1 MAVFGR
7 TFRHAGRVARHLPRT
22 RQPQK
27 LRNKHLAHAFEQIS
41 GLSRRHRPR
50 SCPLRSRPICLRLP
64 APVSQVCCAAIH
76 GLGPCCK
83 DVVARGRI
91 ERPSVVKRGR
101 PLAPAAPYLPNR
113 NCTGAAG
120 RHPGGAAFTG
130 PAYVEKEAG
139 SMPNTGG
146 GSLWIRTRTS
156 GREPPRRTISA
167 RLPYSTLPTLRSTPA
182 CHPEPKAKD
191 LKHSPPR
198 YTRQNKITIFFT
210 SIGISCCI
218 SSCSVLFCK
227 EKPEAKKEK
236 RNAQ

>member
-1 MAVFGR
+1 M
-7 TFRHAGRVARHLPRT
+7 
-22 RQPQK
+22 
-27 LRNKHLAHAFEQIS
+27 
-41 GLSRRHRPR
+41 
-50 SCPLRSRPICLRLP
+50 
-64 APVSQVCCAAIH
+64 
-76 GLGPCCK
+76 
-83 DVVARGRI
+83 ARGRI

-139 SMPNTGG
+139 AMPNTGG

-167 RLPYSTLPTLRSTPA
+167 RLPYSTLSILWSAPKT

-198 YTRQNKITIFFT
+198 YTRQNKTTIFFT
-210 SIGISCCI
+210 SIGINYCLFDQSDPCNRKSISCI
-218 SSCSVLFCK
+218 V
-227 EKPEAKKEK
+227 K
-236 RNAQ
+236 RLTAHNPGPGPRRGPCYPPRRS